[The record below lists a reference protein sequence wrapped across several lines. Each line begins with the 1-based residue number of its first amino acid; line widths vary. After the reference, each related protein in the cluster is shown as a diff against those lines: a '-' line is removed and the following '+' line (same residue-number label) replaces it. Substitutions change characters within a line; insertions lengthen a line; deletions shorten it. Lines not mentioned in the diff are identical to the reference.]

1 VIVKSNIVATAIT
14 ITHSDRLLATV
25 SGHPTFLPRV
35 MAIVITYSD
44 SQVKFCDREK
54 KNQKK

>member
-1 VIVKSNIVATAIT
+1 VKSNIVATAIT